1 MQPTVTSGNAYVVP
15 ATVATGTVTSW
26 STHANANGGTLTM
39 KVFRQVSGLTYMA
52 VGHDDPRPLTP
63 SVLNT
68 FTGINVPV
76 KAGDV
81 LGLHAGAGSPAC
93 VIDVLGDS
101 GYYRL
106 ADLTDGQQ
114 GEFAADTDVRLS
126 ATAVVSPS
134 NTFTLGSTTR
144 NEKKGTASLTVT
156 VPNPGEL
163 TGLGK
168 GVKVAGAAGAV
179 SSKKVTAPGKV
190 KLTIRATGKKKR
202 KLNETGKVKLKPKI
216 TYTPTGGDP
225 STHSVKVKLKK
236 KL

>member
-1 MQPTVTSGNAYVVP
+1 MCLAALPLAAGSSPAGASVTIGQTGPTTGTCASGYDWVQPTVTSGNAYVVP

-93 VIDVLGDS
+93 VIDVPGD
-101 GYYRL
+101 G
-106 ADLTDGQQ
+106 
-114 GEFAADTDVRLS
+114 VLS
-126 ATAVVSPS
+126 AS
-134 NTFTLGSTTR
+134 R
-144 NEKKGTASLTVT
+144 
-156 VPNPGEL
+156 
-163 TGLGK
+163 
-168 GVKVAGAAGAV
+168 
-179 SSKKVTAPGKV
+179 
-190 KLTIRATGKKKR
+190 I
-202 KLNETGKVKLKPKI
+202 
-216 TYTPTGGDP
+216 
-225 STHSVKVKLKK
+225 
-236 KL
+236 

>member
-1 MQPTVTSGNAYVVP
+1 MRHRCSWGR
-15 ATVATGTVTSW
+15 GT
-26 STHANANGGTLTM
+26 
-39 KVFRQVSGLTYMA
+39 
-52 VGHDDPRPLTP
+52 
-63 SVLNT
+63 
-68 FTGINVPV
+68 I
-76 KAGDV
+76 
-81 LGLHAGAGSPAC
+81 
-93 VIDVLGDS
+93 
-101 GYYRL
+101 RL

-190 KLTIRATGKKKR
+190 KLTDQ
-202 KLNETGKVKLKPKI
+202 
-216 TYTPTGGDP
+216 GDGQEEAEAERDRQGQAQAKDHLHP
-225 STHSVKVKLKK
+225 DRRRPQHTLGEGEAEEEAVSP
-236 KL
+236 